1 MMKIT
6 TVSHGIMNVD
16 VTGWPVTRD
25 TRPDATLGY
34 NIECVLA
41 VLGGSGVCRAAAE

>member
-16 VTGWPVTRD
+16 VAGWARD
-25 TRPDATLGY
+25 TRPAATLGY
-34 NIECVLA
+34 NICVR
-41 VLGGSGVCRAAAE
+41 GGSGAAGLD